1 MVYKVQMVHK
11 VQMIQKV
18 HKIHEVHEVDKRKWQ
33 DGGAITYVIGL
44 EGLKSKMSR
53 FYKVQDLED

>member
-1 MVYKVQMVHK
+1 MVQK

-53 FYKVQDLED
+53 FHKVQDLED